1 VSSTASD
8 YRTPAYSGGSVHDD
22 VDSGAK
28 VSNDAAMKPCWRYI
42 GGVIGAFIV
51 VGMILPARVQVEREI
66 LIDAYPATVFALVN
80 DFQQFNRWS
89 GWMDNDP
96 NTRINISEPPS
107 GVGASLSWAS
117 QIIGNGRLTITASD
131 PFTSITSILDL
142 GADNVAT
149 NVFFLSQTDTHTRVL
164 WHYERD
170 FGLHLAGRYFGLMLD
185 GIIGPQYEA
194 DLVNLKQH
202 AETLPRFD
210 FSALE
215 IEQIIVEA
223 NEIAY
228 RSTRSIPEAAAIS
241 EAMADAYY
249 DILQFVA
256 ENDLAE
262 AGAPL
267 SITRSFDGALLEF
280 DAAIPVR
287 GVIDDTR
294 TSGQSVRIG
303 TTFAGPV
310 IRVKHVGS
318 YATLGQTH
326 DKIAAWLAAR
336 GVARNGDAWE
346 VYSSDPTSTIESE
359 LLTYIYYPV
368 AYQDYSR

>member
-1 VSSTASD
+1 VSSTAGD
-8 YRTPAYSGGSVHDD
+8 YRTAAHAGSSVRDD
-22 VDSGAK
+22 VDSRAA
-28 VSNDAAMKPCWRYI
+28 VSNDAAMKPFWRYT

-66 LIDAYPATVFALVN
+66 LIDAYSATVFALVN
-80 DFQQFNRWS
+80 DFRQFNRWS
-89 GWMDNDP
+89 GWTDNDP
-96 NTRINISEPPS
+96 NTRINISGPPS

-117 QIIGNGRLTITASD
+117 QIIGNGRLTITGSV
-131 PFTSITSILDL
+131 PFTSITNILDL

-149 NVFFLSQTDTHTRVL
+149 TVFFLSQTDTHTRVL

-210 FSALE
+210 CSALE

-249 DILQFVA
+249 DILRFVA
-256 ENDLAE
+256 ENDLAK

-267 SITRSFDGALLEF
+267 SITRSFDGALLQF

-287 GVIDDTR
+287 GVTDDTR
-294 TSGQSVRIG
+294 TSGQGVRIG
-303 TTFAGPV
+303 ATFAGPV
-310 IRVKHVGS
+310 IRVRHVGS

-336 GVARNGDAWE
+336 GVERNGDAWE
-346 VYSSDPTSTIESE
+346 VYISDPTRTIESE
-359 LLTYIYYPV
+359 LLTYLYYPV
-368 AYQDYSR
+368 TYQGYSR